1 MARDFRRPFAAYS
14 TTPFNVRARPMIF
27 SVEVVEDTL

>member
-14 TTPFNVRARPMIF
+14 TTPFNVRARPIVF
-27 SVEVVEDTL
+27 SLGVVEDML